1 MSYEDYKELQ
11 RLNFED
17 ILWVI
22 FIFLGAANIVGDY
35 NDKEYI
41 KTKDQVY
48 QMRADKIFTLTIEVT
63 LIIYLYFF
71 VRNYNAFKKASKKNQ
86 ELFLIKLLGSAFLIA
101 GAICLLYFQKNDSS
115 FIGTPAI

>member
-1 MSYEDYKELQ
+1 MNYEDYKELQ

-22 FIFLGAANIVGDY
+22 FIFLGAANIFGDY

-41 KTKDQVY
+41 KTKDRVY
-48 QMRADKIFTLTIEVT
+48 QSRADKIFTLTIEVT
-63 LIIYLYFF
+63 LILYLYFF
-71 VRNYNAFKKASKKNQ
+71 VRNYNAYKKASSESQ

-101 GAICLLYFQKNDSS
+101 GAILLLYFQKNDSA
-115 FIGTPAI
+115 FIGTPAL